1 VESIV
6 NQFMVKSLAD
16 DKAYQVRI
24 FEPYRIVEEI
34 NRAFPEKSTRY
45 AVNLGCGDGKS
56 MNDPAYPL
64 FTKGYAGLAVEGEQ
78 NSALFENLPAQN
90 IHKLTG
96 TFVTP
101 YNVRE
106 ILEIHRCPQDCDFFK
121 IDLDGYD
128 GVILGNVLESGFRP
142 KVLQAEVNPEFPPPV
157 SFCVLYDEHYRQS
170 DPQGNVGGFYGA
182 SLAYVADLCG
192 RYGYRI
198 AQIDFVT
205 QWTHDVTLVREEFLP
220 VLEQHAGRDFLQL
233 SARDLFLSHP
243 PGWPHFR
250 EYGID
255 TLPWRYETDYYRLIG
270 EVWSACLLADQRK
283 HAGHCVPFH
292 LSLT

>member
-1 VESIV
+1 VDPILK
-6 NQFMVKSLAD
+6 QFTAKSLAD
-16 DKAYQVRI
+16 GKEYQVGI

-34 NRAFPEKSTRY
+34 NKAFPEKSNRF

-64 FTKGYAGLAVEGEQ
+64 FTKGYAGLAVEGET
-78 NSALFENLPAQN
+78 NDDLFRNLPAPS

-101 YNVRE
+101 YNVCE
-106 ILEIHRCPQDCDFFK
+106 ILDIYNCPRDCDFFK

-128 GVILGNVLESGFRP
+128 GVVLRAALESGFRP

-157 SFCVLYDEHYRQS
+157 SFCVQYDEKYRPH
-170 DPQGNVGGFYGA
+170 DAQGNIGGFYGA
-182 SLAYVADLCG
+182 SLGYMADLCG
-192 RYGYRI
+192 TYGYRI

-205 QWTHDVTLVREEFLP
+205 QWTHDVTLVHEEFLSI
-220 VLEQHAGRDFLQL
+220 LEQHVGKEFLQMSL
-233 SARDLFLSHP
+233 RDLFLSHP
-243 PGWPHFR
+243 PAWSHFK

-255 TLPWRYETDYYRLIG
+255 TLPWRYESDYYRLIG
-270 EVWSACLLADQRK
+270 KIWSACLSADQRK
-283 HAGHCVPFH
+283 HEGHCVPFH
-292 LSLT
+292 LS